1 MNVWERFNE
10 TPLPEEEDVYSHLN
24 MIDIIDAGYTQV
36 KRVCKVFYRKKLG
49 EYHDLYAHSDTLLLA
64 DGFENF

>member
-24 MIDIIDAGYTQV
+24 MIDITDAGYTQV
-36 KRVCKVFYRKKLG
+36 KEFVQIFIER
-49 EYHDLYAHSDTLLLA
+49 
-64 DGFENF
+64 N